1 MPPEVEIKITANGE
15 SHYRGANDPDA
26 LCLYYTLADRHAQR
40 ARRQSRTLGDPILVM
55 FWSVMLAAF
64 CFSVWDSG
72 ARLRLP
78 PRTLKENCCEQFA
91 IDIRGWMLPQLDN
104 GFFLFLGGSG

>member
-26 LCLYYTLADRHAQR
+26 LCLYYTLADRHAQH
-40 ARRQSRTLGDPILVM
+40 ARRQSRALGDPILVM

-64 CFSVWDSG
+64 CFSVVGFW
-72 ARLRLP
+72 
-78 PRTLKENCCEQFA
+78 RTAPAPTPHTQGEL
-91 IDIRGWMLPQLDN
+91 L
-104 GFFLFLGGSG
+104 